1 MNGTEAKARRLELL
15 TSADGDRALQIAVTD
30 TGPGI
35 ATEAIGK
42 VFDSFF
48 TTKAYGLGFGLSIT
62 RAIIVDHGGR
72 IEAVNSQEG
81 GAVFRFTLPLAG
93 DLS

>member
-1 MNGTEAKARRLELL
+1 MIATAARGRRLGLL
-15 TSADGDRALQIAVTD
+15 TGANGAHGGYIAVTD

-35 ATEAIGK
+35 APDAIGK

-62 RAIIVDHGGR
+62 RAIIEKHGGR
-72 IEAVNSQEG
+72 IEAANRPEG
-81 GAVFRFTLPLAG
+81 GAVFRITLPLAG
-93 DLS
+93 GGP